1 MHSFNAELVDRYDEW
16 CRAGGIAEGSRRLK
30 RQYLGKFADEF
41 DLRTCTTADVASWLA
56 RNPNWKPATRRA
68 ARSALTTFFKWAQ
81 RTGQRTDDPAA
92 ETMSVRVPMP
102 PPKPV
107 PESMLTE
114 ALGKAPERVKL
125 MLLLG
130 AFAGLRRA
138 EIAGLHVDHIEL
150 ETGRLRI
157 TGKGSKTRLIPIH
170 PVLSPLLEAVHA
182 KGGYVFPNGRG
193 TPLTPTTVGRLVKP
207 YLGSL
212 STHALRHRFASQV
225 HANSHDLRAV
235 QDLLGHS
242 SLATTQRY
250 LQITD
255 EQKNA
260 AVMSLGG
267 AA

>member
-1 MHSFNAELVDRYDEW
+1 MHTSNELIDLYLQW
-16 CRAGGIAEGSRRLK
+16 CRAGNVADGSINLK
-30 RQYLGKFADEF
+30 RNYLRRFTQTH
-41 DLRTCTTADVASWLA
+41 DLNTCTTQDIAAWLTHNPSWKAS
-56 RNPNWKPATRRA
+56 TRRS
-68 ARSALTTFFKWAQ
+68 ARSALTTFFAWA
-81 RTGQRTDDPAA
+81 RRNGHRLDDPAA
-92 ETMSVRVPMP
+92 ETMAIRVPMP

-107 PESMLTE
+107 PESLLTD
-114 ALGKAPERVKL
+114 ALAKAPARTRV

-138 EIAGLHVDHIEL
+138 EIAGLHADHIDL
-150 ETGRLRI
+150 EVGRLTI
-157 TGKGSKTRLIPIH
+157 TGKGNKTRLVPVH
-170 PVLSPLLEAVHA
+170 PALVPHLEAI
-182 KGGYVFPNGRG
+182 KSRGGWAFPSPQGG
-193 TPLTPTTVGRLVKP
+193 PLTPTTVGRLVKP

-250 LQITD
+250 LQVTD
-255 EQKNA
+255 QQKNA
-260 AVMSLGG
+260 AVLSLGG